1 MKSNRPGFC
10 LLLHLITSALGEA
23 GHAEPSDELR
33 LNQIQ
38 VIGTH
43 NSYRT
48 RPPAAVWKWLQ
59 TLPVTGAGDPKDLD
73 YAHPPLP
80 AQFDAGMRSVELD
93 LYSDPDGGRFARRA
107 GMALTG
113 GEAEAPGAEGVELKQ
128 PGCKILHLPDFD
140 FGTTCPSL
148 RTALA
153 QLKTWSDAHRNHMP
167 IVVHFETKDETIRA
181 VVPLP
186 GLTKAAPWDA
196 AACDALDAEIREAF
210 ATAPDRIFAPSML
223 RGQHPTLEAAARAGA
238 WPALSAMRG
247 RILFVMEGAAVS
259 KYAAGHPSLDGRQ
272 CFIYGELGKAETA
285 FLLINDAAGKQAAIA
300 RRVRE
305 GYMVRTRAD
314 SGTTPARTGDTTRR
328 DAALASGAQIISTDY
343 PSPDPRGGKE
353 PGWTTYRVQF
363 PGKVPARPN
372 PVCAP
377 TPAQKVVLSE

>member
-1 MKSNRPGFC
+1 MKSNLPGFY
-10 LLLHLITSALGEA
+10 LLLQLISLNLCVASLA
-23 GHAEPSDELR
+23 GPSDELL

-59 TLPVTGAGDPKDLD
+59 TLPASGAGDPKDLD

-113 GEAEAPGAEGVELKQ
+113 GDAEAPGAEGVELKQ

-140 FGTTCPSL
+140 FATTCPSL

-153 QLKTWSDAHRNHMP
+153 QLKTWSDAHRGHMP
-167 IVVHFETKDETIRA
+167 VIVHLETKDETIRA
-181 VVPLP
+181 VLPLP

-196 AACDALDAEIREAF
+196 AACDALDVEIRQAF
-210 ATAPDRIFAPSML
+210 ATVPGRVFAPPML

-259 KYAAGHPSLDGRQ
+259 NYAAGHPSLEGRQ
-272 CFIYGELGKAETA
+272 CFIYGVPGKAETA
-285 FLLINDAAGKQAAIA
+285 FLLMNDAAGQRDAIA

-314 SGTTPARTGDTTRR
+314 SGTTEARSGDTTRR
-328 DAALASGAQIISTDY
+328 EAAFASGAQIISTDY
-343 PSPDPRGGKE
+343 PSPDPRGGTE
-353 PGWTTYRVQF
+353 PGWTTYCVEF

-377 TPAQKVVLSE
+377 TPARSVVLRE

>member
-10 LLLHLITSALGEA
+10 LLLQLITSIPCVA
-23 GHAEPSDELR
+23 GLAGASGDLL

-48 RPPAAVWKWLQ
+48 RPPAVVWKWMQ
-59 TLPVTGAGDPKDLD
+59 SLPATAAGDPKDLD
-73 YAHPPLP
+73 YSHPPLP
-80 AQFDAGMRSVELD
+80 AQLDAGMRSVELD
-93 LYSDPDGGRFARRA
+93 LYADPDGGRFARRA
-107 GMALTG
+107 GMTLTG
-113 GEAEAPGAEGVELKQ
+113 GEAEAPVAEGVELKQ

-148 RTALA
+148 RTALS
-153 QLKTWSDAHRNHMP
+153 QLKSWSDAHREHMP
-167 IVVHFETKDETIRA
+167 IVVHLETKDETIRS
-181 VVPLP
+181 VIPLP

-196 AACDALDAEIREAF
+196 AACDALDVEIREAF
-210 ATAPDRIFAPSML
+210 VTVPGRVFTPPML

-247 RILFVMEGAAVS
+247 RILFVMEGVAVS
-259 KYAAGHPSLDGRQ
+259 NYTAGHPSLEGRQ
-272 CFIYGELGKAETA
+272 CFIYGEPGRAEAA
-285 FLLINDAAGKQAAIA
+285 FLLINDAARQRDTIA

-314 SGTTPARTGDTTRR
+314 AGTTQARNGDTTRR
-328 DAALASGAQIISTDY
+328 DAALASGAQITSTDY

-353 PGWTTYRVQF
+353 PGWTTYCVQF

-377 TPAQKVVLSE
+377 APAQNVVLSE